1 MRKARRGGKL
11 PRRPLVRSLRFQ
23 TTDKPHKRKISAV
36 QMESARIQLQISV
49 IYVCVNSLICSLAS

>member
-23 TTDKPHKRKISAV
+23 TTDKPHKRKIPAV
-36 QMESARIQLQISV
+36 QIASAGIFASFVRFNGKFQSFPSV
-49 IYVCVNSLICSLAS
+49 